1 MSTILALVGMSGSG
15 KSAAAKY
22 IKEIYDFPTIRLG
35 DLTERILK
43 EQKLEVTEEN
53 ERFIREE
60 LRREHG
66 MNVYAKLNMPLI
78 KKAAKTSA
86 VVVVDGLYSTEEYK
100 YFLEAY
106 GNDLLVI
113 AIYAP
118 PKIRYERLLK
128 RKVRPLTNK
137 EAKNRDFA
145 EIENSSKGGPIAMA
159 DHTIKNI
166 GLFDFLKREL
176 TDLIDGINETN

>member
-1 MSTILALVGMSGSG
+1 MTTILALVGMHGSG

-22 IKEIYDFPTIRLG
+22 IKETYDFPTIRLG
-35 DLTERILK
+35 DLTERTLK
-43 EQKLEVTEEN
+43 EQKLDVTEEN

-66 MNVYAKLNMPLI
+66 MDVYAKLNMPLI

-86 VVVVDGLYSTEEYK
+86 IVVVDGLYSTEEYK
-100 YFLEAY
+100 HFLDIY
-106 GNDLLVI
+106 GTDLIIL

-118 PKIRYERLLK
+118 PKIRYARLSK
-128 RKVRPLTNK
+128 RKIRPLTNT

-145 EIENSSKGGPIAMA
+145 EIENSSKGGTIPMA
-159 DHTIKNI
+159 DLTIKNI

-176 TDLIDGINETN
+176 ADIIDEINDD

>member
-1 MSTILALVGMSGSG
+1 MTTILALVGMPGSG

-22 IKEIYDFPTIRLG
+22 IKETYDFPTIRLG
-35 DLTERILK
+35 DLTERTLK
-43 EQKLEVTEEN
+43 EQKLDVTEEN

-66 MNVYAKLNMPLI
+66 MDVYAKLNMPLI
-78 KKAAKTSA
+78 KKTAKTSA

-100 YFLEAY
+100 HFLDVY
-106 GNDLLVI
+106 GTNLIIL

-118 PKIRYERLLK
+118 PKIRYARLSK
-128 RKVRPLTNK
+128 RKIRPLTNT
-137 EAKNRDFA
+137 EAKERDFA

-159 DHTIKNI
+159 DLTIKNI
-166 GLFDFLKREL
+166 GLFDNLKSEL
-176 TDLIDGINETN
+176 TDIIDQINELN